1 MKLQRSAYD
10 VMRDHAFKD
19 SDLLGIGYVIVFLF
33 VVVVLSSTDDYGE
46 VFGHCSTNG
55 QNKIQP
61 AITSA
66 TDQHAAISIQRLG
79 GDEFALNDTVLKKS
93 DLDKRDEK
101 AAKKGVTSRERTN
114 GTNDSIEAEISVVPA
129 ADSESEV
136 IGNAPSDES
145 DKARYDH

>member
-1 MKLQRSAYD
+1 
-10 VMRDHAFKD
+10 MRDHAFKD

-61 AITSA
+61 STNSA

-79 GDEFALNDTVLKKS
+79 GDDFALNDTVLKKS

-101 AAKKGVTSRERTN
+101 TAKKGVTSRERN
-114 GTNDSIEAEISVVPA
+114 CTNDSIEAEISVVPA